1 MTKIALDERFFVIE
15 RNSRYNEDII
25 MFDVIT
31 IGTATRDIFLGSP
44 LFKVL
49 NDPKHLANIG
59 FETGEAQCF
68 ALGSKVNVD
77 TFVSAVGGDA
87 ANAAV
92 TFARQGFKTAMV
104 ARVGAD
110 ELGHAIVREL
120 ADEKITILNPHHT
133 GETDYSTI
141 LMAPGG
147 ERTILVHRGTPLS
160 RKDVP
165 FAKLKAKWA
174 YIAPANIQPAIM
186 RDIIAALMKN
196 KVRIAINPSRY
207 YIENAAKDLKVFME
221 KADIVIMNREEVA
234 ELTGVPY
241 GKEKQLFKKAMD
253 VTRGIMIMTDGAHG
267 ALASD
272 GKNVYRSGIFKQNEP
287 VYRTGAGDAF
297 GAGFVAGLIRSN
309 DIGYALRLA
318 AANSTSVIE
327 HIGAQKGILTK
338 KHFEDKRW
346 KFLNFDVETSL

>member
-1 MTKIALDERFFVIE
+1 
-15 RNSRYNEDII
+15 

-77 TFVSAVGGDA
+77 TFVRTVGGDA

-104 ARVGAD
+104 ARVGDD
-110 ELGHAIVREL
+110 ESGHSVVREL
-120 ADEKITILNPHHT
+120 ADEKITILNAHHA

-147 ERTILVHRGTPLS
+147 ERTILVHRGTPLA

-165 FAKLKAKWA
+165 FTKLKATWA

-186 RDIIAALMKN
+186 RDIVSTLVKN
-196 KVRIAINPSRY
+196 KVRIAMNPSRY
-207 YIENAAKDLKVFME
+207 YIENASKDLKMFME
-221 KADIVIMNREEVA
+221 KAEVVIMNREEVA
-234 ELTGVPY
+234 EFTGVPY
-241 GKEKQLFKKAMD
+241 GKEKQLFKKMMD
-253 VTRGIMIMTDGAHG
+253 MVRGVAIMTDGAHG

-297 GAGFVAGLIRSN
+297 GSGFVAGLMRSN
-309 DIGYALRLA
+309 DVGYALRLA